1 MDSRSAPDLDREFR
15 FSLLIHAKDGY
26 HQNSYNFKTVDT
38 GGTVVDE
45 GTLVPV
51 ITAPNTLQFT
61 LKAGQ
66 TITIE
71 GLPTAEYT
79 VSEPDLTEEY
89 HDSYSPAQKN
99 QLTVD
104 GQLDVIVT
112 NTYLPT
118 VTWKNEDGTVLETDE
133 HVVYGTMPNYDGATP
148 TKAAD
153 AQYTYTFAGW
163 TPTVSPVTDDAT
175 YTATYTSTVNKY
187 TVQWVNEDGTTLE
200 TDTEVPYGTM
210 PTYDGETPIKAA
222 DAQYT
227 YTFAGWTPTV
237 SPVTGDATYT
247 ATYTSTVNKYTVTW
261 VNEDGTVLETDTEV
275 PYGTTPTYNGEEPAK
290 AETEQ
295 YTYTFEGWTPELS
308 PVTGDITYTAT
319 YKETVRKYK
328 VTFVDEDGTTILK
341 EETEYDYGTAAA
353 DIVKP
358 ADPTKEGHT
367 FIGWN
372 PAIADVTSDATYIA
386 QYSLSGAD
394 FTITRTKAQSGQ
406 VFVYRVAGTD
416 LAGNSLSIDVT
427 IQGTGSV
434 TIAKLPF
441 GSYTVTQLNDWSWRY
456 NDGPQTVVHNKETE
470 VPVTFDSTGIAK
482 WLSGISNFLKNIF
495 GVSHGGA
502 G

>member
-1 MDSRSAPDLDREFR
+1 M
-15 FSLLIHAKDGY
+15 
-26 HQNSYNFKTVDT
+26 
-38 GGTVVDE
+38 
-45 GTLVPV
+45 
-51 ITAPNTLQFT
+51 
-61 LKAGQ
+61 
-66 TITIE
+66 
-71 GLPTAEYT
+71 
-79 VSEPDLTEEY
+79 
-89 HDSYSPAQKN
+89 
-99 QLTVD
+99 
-104 GQLDVIVT
+104 
-112 NTYLPT
+112 
-118 VTWKNEDGTVLETDE
+118 
-133 HVVYGTMPNYDGATP
+133 
-148 TKAAD
+148 
-153 AQYTYTFAGW
+153 
-163 TPTVSPVTDDAT
+163 
-175 YTATYTSTVNKY
+175 
-187 TVQWVNEDGTTLE
+187 NEDGTTLE

-261 VNEDGTVLETDTEV
+261 ANEDGTVLETDTEV

-394 FTITRTKAQSGQ
+394 FTIARSDDTASEDQ

-441 GSYTVTQLNDWSWRY
+441 GNYTVTQLNGWSWRY
-456 NDGPQTVVHNKETE
+456 SDAAQTVNHAADHIGSASFGGGFLT
-470 VPVTFDSTGIAK
+470 K
-482 WLSGISNFLKNIF
+482 WLSGISNFFKNIF
-495 GVSHGGA
+495 GGT
-502 G
+502 